1 MEHYDR
7 LLLSRSTVVGLLVAL
22 AGPPALV
29 TVSRRIFG
37 DTPTI
42 GVQAFLQLV
51 FCGLAVVVVLVVLRG
66 ERMPLRSI
74 GVRRPDSSTIVTALM
89 ITAAGCLLGL
99 LTAPLVT
106 AVGAEGAAGGVATLA
121 MWPAWFRLFVG
132 TTSGIVEETL
142 YRGYAV
148 ERLAALTGRVW
159 VGALIAVIAFGLA
172 HIPFWGVGFSLVA
185 DLPYGVLLVLF
196 YLWRRDL
203 FANILAHSGGLIVS
217 LFTTVPWAV

>member
-1 MEHYDR
+1 MEHHDR
-7 LLLSRSTVVGLLVAL
+7 GPLSGWTAVGLLVAL
-22 AGPPALV
+22 AGPPTLV

-37 DTPTI
+37 DTPSI
-42 GVQAFLQLV
+42 GVQTFLQLI
-51 FCGLAVVVVLVVLRG
+51 FCGLAVVVVFVVLRG
-66 ERMPLRSI
+66 ERMPLGSI
-74 GVRRPDSSTIVTALM
+74 GVRRPDSSTVLTALM
-89 ITAAGCLLGL
+89 ITAAGFLLGL
-99 LTAPLVT
+99 MTAPLVN
-106 AVGAEGAAGGVATLA
+106 AVGAEAAAGVAKLA

-132 TTSGIVEETL
+132 ATSGVVEETL

-148 ERLAALTGRVW
+148 ERLATLSGRVW
-159 VGALIAVIAFGLA
+159 LGALIAIVAFGLA

-185 DLPYGVLLVLF
+185 DLPAGVLLVLF